1 MAVRVK
7 WLAALCGLGATISA
21 AAQVARLPEPR
32 GVYRLTPGIY
42 VEQGIGCAAPPNASI
57 RRYDGQ
63 GISGA
68 HSRACRV
75 TVLSRRGNRY
85 SVSQSCIDAGAGPA
99 PRSSER
105 QVVTV
110 RDATTFT
117 LRRGAA
123 ASTFRYC
130 SIAQLPAG
138 LREYAR

>member
-1 MAVRVK
+1 MK
-7 WLAALCGLGATISA
+7 WLAALCGLGVTISA
-21 AAQVARLPEPR
+21 AAQVTRSPEPR

-42 VEQGIGCAAPPNASI
+42 VEQGTGCAAPPNASI
-57 RRYDGQ
+57 RRYDGR

-75 TVLSRRGNRY
+75 TMLSRRGNRY

-117 LRRGAA
+117 LRRGAS

-130 SIAQLPAG
+130 PIAQLPAD